1 MANILRPPAARQKI
15 SVKRTKF
22 HEDYVLHDEND
33 PYVPGTEGQVRR
45 VRPVALGERAV
56 GFFEDEIDVLLG
68 QLRTWRDAKHATQQ
82 PVNKQP
88 RKAEQRD
95 TTCGNTRLSPPKSKR
110 RSTEI
115 TAQSRRHPSAEITT
129 Q

>member
-1 MANILRPPAARQKI
+1 MANILRPPAAQQKV

-45 VRPVALGERAV
+45 VRPVPLGERAV

-88 RKAEQRD
+88 RRAKQRD
-95 TTCGNTRLSPPKSKR
+95 VKSGNTRLSPSR
-110 RSTEI
+110 EI
-115 TAQSRRHPSAEITT
+115 ATP
-129 Q
+129 

>member
-68 QLRTWRDAKHATQQ
+68 QLRTWRDANATPQ

-88 RKAEQRD
+88 RKAKQRD
-95 TTCGNTRLSPPKSKR
+95 TKRGNTRLSPPKSKR
-110 RSTEI
+110 RSTEV
-115 TAQSRRHPSAEITT
+115 TAQSRRPPSA
-129 Q
+129 

>member
-88 RKAEQRD
+88 REAKHGDMKR
-95 TTCGNTRLSPPKSKR
+95 GNTRLSPPESKR
-110 RSTEI
+110 HSTEV